1 MNRDGN
7 GARYKKSLQMMGA
20 TVRLIGGDLDAK
32 FRSFIGPPFVI
43 SWLVYHLHL
52 TVNQF
57 SNFKNCLLNPWDFSN
72 KNCSMAPFLNLHA
85 QKKYFHAEVS
95 QQARNWPPRKTPLE
109 LWSMFIYPSVSGGPS
124 EHARLDD
131 LSASHFFART
141 SSGSEQYF
149 IPFCPSSEPF
159 DGNFSSVSR
168 AGNPTYNW
176 FYFQF
181 CIKQK
186 LQVVCKKTGGYF

>member
-1 MNRDGN
+1 MSPQPLRFQQQKLLHG
-7 GARYKKSLQMMGA
+7 S
-20 TVRLIGGDLDAK
+20 
-32 FRSFIGPPFVI
+32 I
-43 SWLVYHLHL
+43 S
-52 TVNQF
+52 Q
-57 SNFKNCLLNPWDFSN
+57 SPCP
-72 KNCSMAPFLNLHA
+72 
-85 QKKYFHAEVS
+85 KKYFHAEVS

-186 LQVVCKKTGGYF
+186 LHVVCKKYRGLLLRKATLLDWSECSVCPHFENSTITLGLFFSTINNSIVPFTTPKVFVANSNPPQF